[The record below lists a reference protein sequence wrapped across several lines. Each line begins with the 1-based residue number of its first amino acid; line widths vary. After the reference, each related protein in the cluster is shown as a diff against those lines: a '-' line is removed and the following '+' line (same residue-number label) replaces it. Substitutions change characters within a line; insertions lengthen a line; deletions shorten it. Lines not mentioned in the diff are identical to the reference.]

1 MAFLRLVIFG
11 YLGLTVLYWIIS
23 VYSRSVRLERL
34 ENEWAEA
41 HPEDASDGVNDED
54 NPVRQAYL
62 DAGMKA
68 YHASFRPKLIGLVYV
83 IPTLVVI
90 VALLVRNTN

>member
-11 YLGLTVLYWIIS
+11 YLGLTVLYWIINL
-23 VYSRSVRLERL
+23 YSRSVRLERL
-34 ENEWAEA
+34 ENEWAEG
-41 HPEDASDGVNDED
+41 HPEDEGSPA
-54 NPVRQAYL
+54 RQAFL

-68 YHASFRPKLIGLVYV
+68 YHTSFRPKLIGLVYV

>member
-34 ENEWAEA
+34 ENEWAEE
-41 HPEDASDGVNDED
+41 HPTDESSPD
-54 NPVRQAYL
+54 RQAFL
-62 DAGMKA
+62 DDGMKA